1 MDIPRM
7 FTITERAHRIHN
19 PITPGKLASLGA

>member
-7 FTITERAHRIHN
+7 FTITERAHRSHN
-19 PITPGKLASLGA
+19 PITADKLASLGG